1 MKIFLHGKHLDVI
14 AETLQ
19 SQGFCVVVDP
29 AAADLILCYGGDG
42 AMLGAAALYPDKI
55 KFPVRDAET
64 APLCAQHSLETQLQ
78 LLQDGKLSLTKL
90 PRLCGEAKGKRLY
103 GVNDIFIHNRI
114 NVSAMRY
121 NVRIDGEVYG
131 EEIVGDGVGVS
142 TVHGSTAYYRSITH
156 SIFRT
161 GIGLAFSNSTELVNH
176 LVLPENSRIHI
187 TILRGPSEMV
197 ADNSLETVQLDEG
210 DEVTIQMS
218 GECTP
223 VLGLDIFMCP
233 VCRKMRHDL
242 RNTLSCKNK
251 GNIR

>member
-1 MKIFLHGKHLDVI
+1 
-14 AETLQ
+14 
-19 SQGFCVVVDP
+19 
-29 AAADLILCYGGDG
+29 
-42 AMLGAAALYPDKI
+42 ML
-55 KFPVRDAET
+55 FR
-64 APLCAQHSLETQLQ
+64 S
-78 LLQDGKLSLTKL
+78 
-90 PRLCGEAKGKRLY
+90 
-103 GVNDIFIHNRI
+103 
-114 NVSAMRY
+114 
-121 NVRIDGEVYG
+121 
-131 EEIVGDGVGVS
+131 
-142 TVHGSTAYYRSITH
+142 YYRSITH